1 MKLLRPFRFSVSA
14 CALLLLAGCSTD
26 SRSFELSFGDE
37 QPVYLD
43 ELTEEQRNAAAT
55 ALSNT
60 LLLGTQSYKLKPG
73 DHVEVMYRVDN
84 RALRP
89 YQIGIGD
96 ELDLDFQFDRS
107 LNRILVVRPDGM
119 VSLPG
124 KGEIRALG
132 ARPIDLAREMGR
144 RFADIAQEPVITVA
158 VRKFTTPADELADV
172 VRTGTEGRSRTA
184 IIRPD
189 GIVDLPLA
197 TGIQATG
204 LTPSELQAQLDARYA
219 RTVGGVTTTV
229 RLTGIAANQIFVFG
243 EVKQPGAVP
252 ATSPRTLMQTV
263 ALAGGPLPTGAL
275 DQVRVLYFDPL
286 GRARLRQVNL
296 ERVLTDLRIDQDMI
310 VPPNST
316 VFVPP
321 TALAKAGRFVD
332 QFIRQIIQ
340 YNGIS
345 VALTPWLPKY

>member
-1 MKLLRPFRFSVSA
+1 MPSPIRFML
-14 CALLLLAGCSTD
+14 ALLVIPLLAGCSGD
-26 SRSFELSFGDE
+26 NRGFELAWGEDK
-37 QPVYLD
+37 PVYFD
-43 ELTEEQRNAAAT
+43 ELTQEQRDAAAT
-55 ALSNT
+55 AITNG
-60 LLLGTQSYKLKPG
+60 LLRGTQSYQLKPG
-73 DHVEVMYRVDN
+73 DHVEVMYRIDN

-96 ELDLDFQFDRS
+96 ELDIDFQFDRS
-107 LNRILVVRPDGM
+107 LNRIMVVRPDGV

-132 ARPIDLAREMGR
+132 TRPLDLARDMGKR
-144 RFADIAQEPVITVA
+144 YADIAQEPVITVS
-158 VRKFTTPADELADV
+158 VRKFTTPTDELADV
-172 VRTGTEGRSRTA
+172 VRTGTEGRSRAA
-184 IIRPD
+184 IVRPD

-243 EVKQPGAVP
+243 EVKQPGAVA
-252 ATSPRTLMQTV
+252 ATSPRTLIQAV

-296 ERVLTDLRIDQDMI
+296 EKVMTELKLDQDMI

-321 TALAKAGRFVD
+321 TALAKAGRFID